1 MNISQ
6 TQLYDIIKEQLE
18 KAIEQASLN
27 ESPVRAL
34 DKLMDLIKRVNKG
47 DNVAKSALQA
57 HKLTKKEYKA
67 MNKMLDPDWGGS
79 PDARRFFDEDTLK
92 KFDEY
97 AETISKTSRGITDAA
112 AKQNLIKKYGGNEK
126 GFCLKE
132 HTTCNHKSLLDES
145 AGTFGG
151 VCLDWQYDKGY
162 NIIDPEV
169 DPGAYGLVRTADGT
183 LLPKEQIPSNASLP
197 ARDVVISG
205 PKIAGHS
212 GAVNN
217 SGQKAGIWVDDF
229 GRSFVTLQTDKGPVT
244 FTYSS
249 GTSYLMKNDAN
260 QVVASPRHW
269 YPVGDADDAGRY
281 GKYYPEGTG
290 QALMD
295 PRMGK
300 GDKELWSRLKSVDG
314 NWDNFLT
321 RKYGADWP
329 RKIWSD
335 ERITDDVTKA
345 IADGAIGPAKTW
357 TFGKYPEPGSEFDRM
372 AQELLRLS
380 PDGKPN
386 KQLEDIFGGA
396 MKGPTNQYNSWRK
409 GEVSATGTKLEE
421 AYEKENLNEVDPSLQ
436 RGSPTD
442 YSKDPERDERAKKWT
457 KWYNKKKKDMS
468 PMKQRV
474 VKSTRAKQFTKAQD
488 PEAKPINIPG
498 LEDTDWS
505 DVGTESP
512 EETEEYKKSV
522 VPEKDRTGS
531 GRAPWR
537 EEDLLGDIYSDE
549 ELDNAQ
555 LAGELSLGLAEPF
568 VAGALGPAG
577 VAGAAFGELGAM
589 AADSPSFGR
598 PGEAQVYR
606 SGSDRQLTNYFRKAR
621 KERRENP
628 ERQTKKA
635 LADALSE
642 ITPYIQ
648 KTASGNIIIRGGGS
662 SHMGSEVD
670 RGKLSDVA
678 AREIKANFLD
688 IRKRLMA
695 LKRGPKFTKE
705 IEAKLVAQAKKLGKD
720 PKEYIAKMKNKYKKQ
735 PESSLALLEGEI
747 NKSQLKK
754 LIAEEA
760 TNILSEA
767 NLAKLDDIFDA
778 VRQARRGTKWTKYAM
793 PDDEVKLIQKMIKR
807 GDITKNSLPSN
818 VLAKFEERAAQLAL
832 SPSKPSWT
840 EKIKNVFRRGDDA
853 AQEAGSSGAMISRT
867 SGKYGASSDMI
878 EISGAT
884 PSKEFLESFRDAIY
898 PRALDAINRRDLK
911 SVLSSYESRFK
922 NLNARVRAI
931 RNDLK
936 ALRDQSFG
944 MADSQI
950 LHTRA
955 IHILT
960 AVEAKTL
967 QKQARIVEMNLVRG
981 APQRGRRPTVVH
993 AYEKE
998 LRPSLFAKDNHDL
1011 IVVSSNDNLNVFEM
1025 NKRSKAAGYHRI
1037 PENSAISRYRS
1048 WAGLKSE
1055 ADSAAKQHRIYSKRL
1070 NDYR

>member
-18 KAIEQASLN
+18 KAIEQVSLN
-27 ESPVRAL
+27 ESPMRAL
-34 DKLMDLIKRVNKG
+34 DKLMDLAKKAKKG
-47 DNVAKSALQA
+47 DSAAINSLKAYKLSKSEF
-57 HKLTKKEYKA
+57 KT
-67 MNKMLDPDWGGS
+67 MNRMLDRGEVSRKYFG
-79 PDARRFFDEDTLK
+79 DEVIRKYD
-92 KFDEY
+92 
-97 AETISKTSRGITDAA
+97 DAA
-112 AKQNLIKKYGGNEK
+112 KTFGKSGGVAAGATKQKLIKKYNGNEK

-132 HTTCNHKSLLDES
+132 HEACNHKSLLDES

-151 VCLDWQYDKGY
+151 VCLDWQYDKNY

-183 LLPKEQIPSNASLP
+183 LLPKEQVPSNVSLP

-212 GAVNN
+212 GAVNK

-372 AQELLRLS
+372 AKELLRLS

-386 KQLEDIFGGA
+386 KQLEDIFGA
-396 MKGPTNQYNSWRK
+396 ATRGPDNQYNSWRK

-436 RGSPTD
+436 RGSPTN

-457 KWYNKKKKDMS
+457 KWYNKKKKDIS

-505 DVGTESP
+505 DVGTSSP
-512 EETEEYKKSV
+512 EEEAEWKKNL
-522 VPEKDRTGS
+522 EAETGRIGS
-531 GRAPWR
+531 KGGAERKKTQK
-537 EEDLLGDIYSDE
+537 LGDVYSDE
-549 ELDNAQ
+549 DLDNAQ

-577 VAGAAFGELGAM
+577 VGVAGFGELAAM
-589 AADSPSFGR
+589 AVDSPSFGR

-606 SGSDRQLTNYFRKAR
+606 SGSDRKLTNYFRKAR

-628 ERQTKKA
+628 ELQTKKA

-670 RGKLSDVA
+670 RAKLSDVA

-695 LKRGPKFTKE
+695 LKRAPKFTKE

-867 SGKYGASSDMI
+867 PGKYGAGSDNI

-898 PRALDAINRRDLK
+898 PRALDAMNRRDLK

-936 ALRDQSFG
+936 ALQGQSFG
-944 MADSQI
+944 PDDSQI
-950 LHTRA
+950 LHARA
-955 IHILT
+955 LHMLT

-967 QKQARIVEMNLVRG
+967 QKQARILEMNLVRG
-981 APQRGRRPTVVH
+981 APQGGRRPTVVH

-998 LRPSLFAKDNHDL
+998 LRPSLFAKDNYDL
-1011 IVVSSNDNLNVFEM
+1011 VIVSSNDKLNVFEM
-1025 NKRSKAAGYHRI
+1025 NKRSKAIFKSGYSHRI
-1037 PENSAISRYRS
+1037 PENSAISRY
-1048 WAGLKSE
+1048 GTFLE
-1055 ADSAAKQHRIYSKRL
+1055 LNNQADSAANMHRIYSKRL

>member
-1 MNISQ
+1 M
-6 TQLYDIIKEQLE
+6 
-18 KAIEQASLN
+18 
-27 ESPVRAL
+27 
-34 DKLMDLIKRVNKG
+34 
-47 DNVAKSALQA
+47 
-57 HKLTKKEYKA
+57 
-67 MNKMLDPDWGGS
+67 
-79 PDARRFFDEDTLK
+79 
-92 KFDEY
+92 
-97 AETISKTSRGITDAA
+97 
-112 AKQNLIKKYGGNEK
+112 
-126 GFCLKE
+126 
-132 HTTCNHKSLLDES
+132 
-145 AGTFGG
+145 
-151 VCLDWQYDKGY
+151 
-162 NIIDPEV
+162 
-169 DPGAYGLVRTADGT
+169 
-183 LLPKEQIPSNASLP
+183 
-197 ARDVVISG
+197 
-205 PKIAGHS
+205 
-212 GAVNN
+212 
-217 SGQKAGIWVDDF
+217 
-229 GRSFVTLQTDKGPVT
+229 
-244 FTYSS
+244 
-249 GTSYLMKNDAN
+249 
-260 QVVASPRHW
+260 
-269 YPVGDADDAGRY
+269 
-281 GKYYPEGTG
+281 
-290 QALMD
+290 
-295 PRMGK
+295 
-300 GDKELWSRLKSVDG
+300 
-314 NWDNFLT
+314 T

-396 MKGPTNQYNSWRK
+396 IKGPMKQYNGWRK

-421 AYEKENLNEVDPSLQ
+421 AYEKDSLNEVDPSLQ

-442 YSKDPERDERAKKWT
+442 YSKDPERDERAKKWRKAIQKKQK
-457 KWYNKKKKDMS
+457 KWS
-468 PMKQRV
+468 PAEQRV
-474 VKSTRAKQFTKAQD
+474 VRGTD

-512 EETEEYKKSV
+512 EETEEYKKSM

-853 AQEAGSSGAMISRT
+853 SQEAGSSGAMISRT
-867 SGKYGASSDMI
+867 PGKYGAGSDMI

-922 NLNARVRAI
+922 NLNAR
-931 RNDLK
+931 
-936 ALRDQSFG
+936 
-944 MADSQI
+944 
-950 LHTRA
+950 
-955 IHILT
+955 
-960 AVEAKTL
+960 
-967 QKQARIVEMNLVRG
+967 
-981 APQRGRRPTVVH
+981 
-993 AYEKE
+993 
-998 LRPSLFAKDNHDL
+998 